1 MSLIEVSIFGS
12 LYQLTVT
19 PPPPYSDPDCAG
31 DLDLDLPEPEADLL
45 GEPGDWFLEEAA
57 EPERDRRDAGEPDL
71 DLEFARDCGVAERE
85 RPLPEAF
92 DPERDRRGD
101 DGALDPDLDRDREPD
116 LDLERDLDL
125 EAAERDRD
133 LEPPERDCDLDL
145 LRDRSFPDPF
155 SFSDSESEPILL
167 RLLDVPSLSL
177 PLAILS
183 LSSSLSSDDETNR
196 CETTFLLCFWDNFSS
211 FDFFSFFFRESPF
224 SFLCRSRGFRS
235 FFDFLLRSLSS
246 LLDLFSPPSASL
258 PDSDNISPSSL
269 PLRDL
274 PDAEIFK
281 IK

>member
-1 MSLIEVSIFGS
+1 MYSRLINNLSYHQTCLSPITVFMFVK
-12 LYQLTVT
+12 LYLLTISRLSS
-19 PPPPYSDPDCAG
+19 YSDPDCTG
-31 DLDLDLPEPEADLL
+31 DLDLDLPEPEF
-45 GEPGDWFLEEAA
+45 GDWFLVDTA
-57 EPERDRRDAGEPDL
+57 EPERERRDAGEPDL

-92 DPERDRRGD
+92 DPERDLLGD
-101 DGALDPDLDRDREPD
+101 DALDADLDRDREPD
-116 LDLERDLDL
+116 LDLERERDLDL

-167 RLLDVPSLSL
+167 RLLDAPSLSL

-196 CETTFLLCFWDNFSS
+196 WETTFLLCLWDSFSS

-224 SFLCRSRGFRS
+224 SFL
-235 FFDFLLRSLSS
+235 
-246 LLDLFSPPSASL
+246 
-258 PDSDNISPSSL
+258 
-269 PLRDL
+269 
-274 PDAEIFK
+274 
-281 IK
+281 